1 MKAQQ
6 PSVGRTTHPTAE
18 TVSSGRPNVFPDRT
32 LSGGDEPARKPGD
45 DRIRR
50 DLISAAPCD
59 GTGVTGSVKDQSRR

>member
-6 PSVGRTTHPTAE
+6 SSSDRTTYPTAE

-32 LSGGDEPARKPGD
+32 LSGGDEPARKPAD

-59 GTGVTGSVKDQSRR
+59 GTGVTGSVKEKTRQ